1 MLLSQDVRR
10 GNFTGSVPGME
21 TTTKVC
27 TLRKRRT
34 YGGLLLLCVLT
45 ASSIIVIHIYLT
57 DVDALFTSPF
67 TQDDLRSLELTL
79 DAVLNVFN
87 RLNITFFMTT
97 GTLLGSYRHHGR
109 IPWDD
114 DIDLMANSSDKQLIW
129 TSLSALEPDYGLYL
143 HGDDIDSPYHWK
155 VYPRRHGRPVP
166 FKPFRWPFVDLL
178 FFRENTT
185 HIWNDSPWFR
195 DECWPR
201 SAVFPLRLRPFDGF
215 LIPAPC
221 DTQLVLAINFNTTE
235 CASPSWIHFHM
246 LPMWST
252 TVPCAALAHR
262 YPMVIRRSTADNNGL
277 RQKVAESLMLG
288 NRTLHTFI
296 LDNGC

>member
-1 MLLSQDVRR
+1 
-10 GNFTGSVPGME
+10 ME

-87 RLNITFFMTT
+87 RLHITFFMTT

-129 TSLSALEPDYGLYL
+129 TSSVSY
-143 HGDDIDSPYHWK
+143 
-155 VYPRRHGRPVP
+155 
-166 FKPFRWPFVDLL
+166 
-178 FFRENTT
+178 T
-185 HIWNDSPWFR
+185 H
-195 DECWPR
+195 
-201 SAVFPLRLRPFDGF
+201 L
-215 LIPAPC
+215 
-221 DTQLVLAINFNTTE
+221 T
-235 CASPSWIHFHM
+235 
-246 LPMWST
+246 LPTIYS
-252 TVPCAALAHR
+252 V
-262 YPMVIRRSTADNNGL
+262 
-277 RQKVAESLMLG
+277 
-288 NRTLHTFI
+288 
-296 LDNGC
+296 